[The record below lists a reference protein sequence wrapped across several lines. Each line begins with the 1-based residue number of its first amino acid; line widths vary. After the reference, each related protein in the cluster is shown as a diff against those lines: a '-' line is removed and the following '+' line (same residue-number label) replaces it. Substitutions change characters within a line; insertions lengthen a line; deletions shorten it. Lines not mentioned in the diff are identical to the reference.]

1 MLMKKI
7 MYRVYVY
14 VGDLSSWEVIEIWHT
29 REKSSAYA
37 KLDDYLNAHPEC
49 VKAYVEETME

>member
-7 MYRVYVY
+7 MYRVFVY
-14 VGDLSSWEVIEIWHT
+14 VGNLCSHKVIEIWHT

-37 KLDDYLNAHPEC
+37 KLEEYLNAHPEC
-49 VKAYVEETME
+49 VKAYVDETLE